1 MRLTDWRAW
10 QASAT
15 RTAHDSR
22 VDITPS
28 PRAEQVPAMQRRR
41 LSPVGQACCKLLFAL
56 DPDADLPIIHASRHG
71 DTGKILAL
79 LDAATQ
85 SDEALSPA
93 RFSLS
98 VHNAV
103 LGMYSITGKSRQPL
117 EALAACG
124 HEFEALM
131 SEALGYLSEREEVI
145 VLFSDIAAP
154 EAFLHH
160 GDYPACASAVALRLS
175 RRSDD
180 DSAWTLSA
188 TPADSLSGS
197 APTPLEV
204 ITWLE
209 QAGAETLVCRR
220 QQWQL
225 NTASSRPSSTPFSSP
240 RAD

>member
-103 LGMYSITGKSRQPL
+103 LGMYSITGKSHQPL

-124 HEFEALM
+124 NEFEALM
-131 SEALGYLSEREEVI
+131 SEALGYLSEREDVI

-175 RRSDD
+175 RSSDD

-188 TPADSLSGS
+188 TPGETLTDS

-204 ITWLE
+204 IAWLE
-209 QAGAETLVCRR
+209 QAGSETLACRR
-220 QQWQL
+220 HHWQL
-225 NTASSRPSSTPFSSP
+225 SRSHAASPTPP
-240 RAD
+240 AD